1 MLKTR
6 PARAARLFV
15 LFKPITLGPFIREK
29 RSRGLHKTR
38 TPRYRRSRLTSS
50 AASSPCGLILANEF
64 GAVLI
69 LAAAYFGRESVR
81 INVLKHCLRLA
92 QAVNGSCACTCFVII
107 AQTSFLLP
115 SIRLRK
121 MASAS
126 NESLITKEKDS
137 AKKRISGVPREKNG
151 YSLFVVLSNLI
162 IASLQPVQVLGHTA
176 SVRFRLYWI
185 DAGLH
190 VEL

>member
-1 MLKTR
+1 M
-6 PARAARLFV
+6 F
-15 LFKPITLGPFIREK
+15 
-29 RSRGLHKTR
+29 
-38 TPRYRRSRLTSS
+38 
-50 AASSPCGLILANEF
+50 
-64 GAVLI
+64 I
-69 LAAAYFGRESVR
+69 LAAAYFGHESVR
-81 INVLKHCLRLA
+81 INVLKHCPWLA

-126 NESLITKEKDS
+126 NESRITKEKDP

-162 IASLQPVQVLGHTA
+162 IASLQPVQVLGHTHF
-176 SVRFRLYWI
+176 SLLVCLLEPFI
-185 DAGLH
+185 F
-190 VEL
+190 